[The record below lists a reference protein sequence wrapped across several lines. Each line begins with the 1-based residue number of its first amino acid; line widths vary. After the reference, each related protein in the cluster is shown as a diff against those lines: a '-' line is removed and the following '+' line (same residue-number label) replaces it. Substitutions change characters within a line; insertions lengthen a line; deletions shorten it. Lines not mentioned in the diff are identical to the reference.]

1 MLQNTYNEIIHSIIR
16 SFVHLAVTTHCGQVQ
31 TELQK
36 LKHLR
41 SASVAVYKGIIL
53 FIMRERNDMSCFP
66 FVDNDNLL
74 NQINPYT
81 NYLCTIWS
89 IWYADLFLKII
100 SHWMWEVVKIDL
112 FVLFDFNLRQNYFP
126 WLQATLD
133 QQDLLIDK
141 KIIRF

>member
-89 IWYADLFLKII
+89 LWYADLFLYDI
-100 SHWMWEVVKIDL
+100 SLDVRSCKIDL

-141 KIIRF
+141 MVIRF